1 MFPYSCHKSRNSKI
15 MIERTLQAIIENDM
29 FRGKAIV
36 VIGAR
41 QVGKSTL
48 FRTVLEKK
56 SEKILRLN
64 CDEPEVRAMLTE
76 AGTSDLKLIVGQNR
90 IVMIDEAQSVPGI
103 GMTLKR
109 DHPHSNCRTNRL
121 PEEST
126 NIIFSRSLLRKYA
139 LRMAFCLSVRHLSSG
154 WSSIPTLRCTPIRK
168 KAKGY

>member
-1 MFPYSCHKSRNSKI
+1 

-90 IVMIDEAQSVPGI
+90 IVMIDEAQS
-103 GMTLKR
+103 
-109 DHPHSNCRTNRL
+109 NCRTNRL

-154 WSSIPTLRCTPIRK
+154 WSSVPTLRCTPIRK